1 MDGGYDVGAV
11 HRGLELL
18 GIEGY
23 TAIRE
28 YQNNALKKGFTYNQ
42 DKDCFVCEN
51 QKELNF
57 QRLVLK
63 RSTLYYYRL
72 YSRARKLCK
81 DCLRLSIC
89 EIDQGAIRINA
100 SGNYPA
106 FHRNKLKYHTPEYV
120 KVMRLRKIWAAV
132 QGNTEARAAHNRFY
146 LGGSSCNGTSC
157 EETGSPF
164 NLFMLIWAARVP
176 GWCAEGVSVV
186 ARSRPDVVR

>member
-1 MDGGYDVGAV
+1 M
-11 HRGLELL
+11 ESK
-18 GIEGY
+18 GY

-57 QRLVLK
+57 QRLVFK
-63 RSTLYYYRL
+63 RSTLNYYRL

-81 DCLRLSIC
+81 DCPRLSIC

-120 KVMRLRKIWAAV
+120 KVMRLRKIWAEGTFSV
-132 QGNTEARAAHNRFY
+132 LKREHNLKRIHKKRDY
-146 LGGSSCNGTSC
+146 SCGRRM
-157 EETGSPF
+157 P
-164 NLFMLIWAARVP
+164 LFSYGIKSKTTVKAM
-176 GWCAEGVSVV
+176 
-186 ARSRPDVVR
+186 